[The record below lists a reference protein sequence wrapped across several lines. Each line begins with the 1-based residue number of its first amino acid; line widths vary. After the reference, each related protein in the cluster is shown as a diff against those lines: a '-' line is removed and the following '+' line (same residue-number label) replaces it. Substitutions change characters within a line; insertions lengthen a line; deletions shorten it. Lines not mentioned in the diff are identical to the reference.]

1 MAGKG
6 KRNGGGNIVIRREEV
21 VEGGHHGGAWKV
33 AYADF
38 VTAMMAFFLLM
49 WLINA
54 TTQDQRIGL
63 ADYFAPTNVLSHQS
77 SGVGKPFSG
86 ATVSAEGALV
96 SSLGAVQ
103 AVPGKRPVV
112 TEPEE
117 EEVEQPAQPRAF
129 RAEPTPPETRP
140 DQQQAT
146 ATPATS
152 QSPAKTPGPEAAPPH
167 TPRPPTPEELRAE
180 LERRERAEFEH
191 AAQQIREVV
200 QSDPALADLAQQ
212 LAIDITP
219 DGLRIQLL
227 DEDRSAMFASGSAT
241 PNDRARALLL
251 KITPVLTKLPQP
263 ISIAGHTDAAPY
275 RGTER
280 SNWELSADRAN
291 ATRRTLLEAGLA
303 PDRIRTVTGHADR
316 DLLLPADPLAAANR
330 RIAILVQHTNRAS
343 GPHAP

>member
-1 MAGKG
+1 M
-6 KRNGGGNIVIRREEV
+6 
-21 VEGGHHGGAWKV
+21 
-33 AYADF
+33 
-38 VTAMMAFFLLM
+38 
-49 WLINA
+49 
-54 TTQDQRIGL
+54 
-63 ADYFAPTNVLSHQS
+63 
-77 SGVGKPFSG
+77 
-86 ATVSAEGALV
+86 V
-96 SSLGAVQ
+96 SSLGSVQ
-103 AVPGKRPVV
+103 VMPGKRPV
-112 TEPEE
+112 TMDPDEDEADT
-117 EEVEQPAQPRAF
+117 PAQPRPF
-129 RAEPTPPETRP
+129 RADPNTTTRP
-140 DQQQAT
+140 DAQQAT
-146 ATPATS
+146 ARPAS
-152 QSPAKTPGPEAAPPH
+152 DRQPDAATPGQPE
-167 TPRPPTPEELRAE
+167 TGPRPPTQEEIRAE
-180 LERRERAEFEH
+180 QERQERAAFE
-191 AAQQIREVV
+191 AAATQIREAI
-200 QSDPALADLAQQ
+200 QSDPALADLARQ

-227 DEDRSAMFASGSAT
+227 DEDRQAMFATGSAT

-291 ATRRTLLEAGLA
+291 ATRRTLVDAGLA